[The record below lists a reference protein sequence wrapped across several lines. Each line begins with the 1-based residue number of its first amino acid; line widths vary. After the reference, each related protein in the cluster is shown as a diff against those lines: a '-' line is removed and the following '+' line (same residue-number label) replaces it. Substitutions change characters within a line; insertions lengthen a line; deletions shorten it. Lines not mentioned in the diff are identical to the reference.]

1 MSKTIIPALV
11 NQKFSLPWSS
21 FQNILARVK
30 IVKLI
35 CAIVGVE
42 GNAFPVDIDADQL
55 VGDLKKAR
63 MAKKPKGIDADKLK
77 LFLAKTEG
85 GAWLDEAGVAFV
97 ALDEHQIHVLVVVP
111 VRAVEYGTWMPID
124 LSTLDPQVQL
134 KMWKSVVRVFSEV
147 ECSGTAVVVDETST
161 HLYLLTNLYMWE
173 RSQSVSEMPPPN
185 ENMLWTLMLQS
196 NHVFTD
202 GSDAIVVYFG

>member
-1 MSKTIIPALV
+1 
-11 NQKFSLPWSS
+11 
-21 FQNILARVK
+21 
-30 IVKLI
+30 
-35 CAIVGVE
+35 
-42 GNAFPVDIDADQL
+42 
-55 VGDLKKAR
+55 
-63 MAKKPKGIDADKLK
+63 
-77 LFLAKTEG
+77 
-85 GAWLDEAGVAFV
+85 
-97 ALDEHQIHVLVVVP
+97 
-111 VRAVEYGTWMPID
+111 MPID

-161 HLYLLTNLYMWE
+161 HLYLLTNLYI
-173 RSQSVSEMPPPN
+173 SQSVSEMPPPN